1 MTDPE
6 LERLRRKRMLELQR
20 RAQAQQAQEGRSE
33 EERRKEEERRALEE
47 AQRRALLRKILTP
60 EARERLARVRLA
72 RPQLAQTV
80 ENYLIQMA
88 QSGQLNGKVDEDQL
102 KKILKQVSEATRKDF
117 RIRIERK

>member
-20 RAQAQQAQEGRSE
+20 RAQAQQAREGAKE
-33 EERRKEEERRALEE
+33 RKEEERRALEE

-72 RPQLAQTV
+72 RPQLAQAV
-80 ENYLIQMA
+80 ENYLIQLA
-88 QSGQLNGKVDEDQL
+88 QSGRLNGRVDEDQL
-102 KKILKQVSEATRKDF
+102 KRLLKQVSEATRKDF
-117 RIRIERK
+117 KIRIERK